1 MALTKEISYDYE
13 IRGIGKNIQ
22 QRKKTAIMED
32 GKELSSG
39 YHRRVYSIGMSL
51 EGIEDE
57 TVVKSLSSSLWTQE
71 VSSSYSLFN
80 TSQSLGL

>member
-1 MALTKEISYDYE
+1 MALSKKVTYDYDV
-13 IRGIGKNIQ
+13 RGEFKTISV
-22 QRKKTAIMED
+22 REKTAIMED

-57 TVVKSLSSSLWTQE
+57 ATVKSLSSSLWTQE
-71 VSSSYSLFN
+71 VSSSYSLLQ
-80 TSQSLGL
+80 TSQSLSL